1 MLGGKKLSPLCVITK
16 KKKKKKVIKYTALF
30 VGGIVIKSGGTDP
43 RHLPLDSASARYVL
57 TLLGLETV
65 PALVYLVETR
75 FPGDWQLLQQ
85 TA

>member
-1 MLGGKKLSPLCVITK
+1 MCHNE
-16 KKKKKKVIKYTALF
+16 KKKKVIKYTALF
-30 VGGIVIKSGGTDP
+30 VGGIVIKSGYRDP

-65 PALVYLVETR
+65 PALDYLVETR